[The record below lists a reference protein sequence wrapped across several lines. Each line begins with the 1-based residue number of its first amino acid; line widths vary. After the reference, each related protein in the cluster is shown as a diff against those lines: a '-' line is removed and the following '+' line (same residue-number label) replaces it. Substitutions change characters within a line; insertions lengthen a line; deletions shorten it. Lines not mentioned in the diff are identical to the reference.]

1 MSNQDKFT
9 TRSNKLK
16 VHRAKLQTISSYPVT
31 FSVDIL
37 FSSLVSLLF
46 CLPVFLFLN
55 YTITHFFFFEMHIWL
70 CGRVCDKKVFTR
82 PISGNR
88 INFFCLIVVYCS
100 HKQSSTTSY
109 LNGQNNI
116 GRRNYQKLCTENYVR
131 PKQFCPIRI

>member
-9 TRSNKLK
+9 TQSNKLK
-16 VHRAKLQTISSYPVT
+16 VHRAKLQTISSYSVR

-55 YTITHFFFFEMHIWL
+55 YTITHFFLKYTFDCAGGCVIKKFSP
-70 CGRVCDKKVFTR
+70 GRFPVTGL
-82 PISGNR
+82 I
-88 INFFCLIVVYCS
+88 FFCLILVYCS
-100 HKQSSTTSY
+100 HKQSSTISY

-131 PKQFCPIRI
+131 PKNFVR